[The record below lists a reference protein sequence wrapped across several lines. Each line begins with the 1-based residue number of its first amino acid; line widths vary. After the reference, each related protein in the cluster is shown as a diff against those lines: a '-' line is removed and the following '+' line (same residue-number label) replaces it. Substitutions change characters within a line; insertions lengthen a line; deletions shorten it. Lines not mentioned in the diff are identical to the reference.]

1 MRAPRTVARG
11 FVQPVPARRLI
22 HPAAFGSLPAV
33 SLEDPPMLHRLHLL
47 FSALMLAAA
56 AFFAVAP
63 AEAGVSIRVN
73 LSNQT
78 LTATTP
84 DGEVRNW
91 AISSGRTGFRT
102 IRGAYRPTVMK
113 TYHWSRKYGGH
124 MPHAIFFKG
133 GFAIHGTTAVS
144 RLGAPASHGCVRLHP
159 AAARELFHLVKKHG
173 AGSTRIAINGVA
185 PDTGRSMLARAK
197 AKPPQEMAQRR
208 QAPRTSVA
216 PAYAPPAFDMPAH
229 RVFQRLR

>member
-1 MRAPRTVARG
+1 M
-11 FVQPVPARRLI
+11 FRRFL
-22 HPAAFGSLPAV
+22 ALLPA
-33 SLEDPPMLHRLHLL
+33 L
-47 FSALMLAAA
+47 ALAV
-56 AFFAVAP
+56 FALVTATP
-63 AEAGVSIRVN
+63 ATAGVSIRVN

-91 AISSGRTGFRT
+91 AISSGRTGYRT
-102 IRGAYRPTVMK
+102 IRGTYRPTQLK

-144 RLGAPASHGCVRLHP
+144 RLGAPASHGCIRLHP
-159 AAARELFHLVKKHG
+159 AAARELFHLVKRHG
-173 AGSTRIAINGVA
+173 QGSTRIAINGVA
-185 PDTGRSMLARAK
+185 PDTGRTMVARAK
-197 AKPPQEMAQRR
+197 AKQPQQVARV
-208 QAPRTSVA
+208 RTQPAAGFIA
-216 PAYAPPAFDMPAH
+216 PAYAPSPFEVPAN